1 MRVVRTVF
9 MGEPLAAAAAAVLD
23 GGDAD
28 DAIWFKLLLEPR
40 EDRF

>member
-9 MGEPLAAAAAAVLD
+9 MGEPLAAAAAVLD
-23 GGDAD
+23 GEDAD